1 MGIIKKSEI
10 EAQDFSFIFIRREIM
25 VSDDKQVKEIYFL
38 HLPFS
43 SFITQFWL
51 LVHLNKYKIT
61 VCNNCTEA

>member
-43 SFITQFWL
+43 SFITQF
-51 LVHLNKYKIT
+51 
-61 VCNNCTEA
+61 